1 MKSGDYMKK
10 DEDELQE
17 FYKLQF
23 KSINGV
29 SEHSSFVE
37 NSFETSFEGE
47 GLQAVLDNIFDF
59 LKKAGYTYIG
69 GMEVTSKDGQKK
81 WVTNGI
87 KT

>member
-37 NSFETSFEGE
+37 NSLETSFEGE
-47 GLQAVLDNIFDF
+47 GLQAVLDNMFDF

-69 GMEVTSKDGQKK
+69 GMEVTSKDGHKK
-81 WVTNGI
+81 WLTNGI